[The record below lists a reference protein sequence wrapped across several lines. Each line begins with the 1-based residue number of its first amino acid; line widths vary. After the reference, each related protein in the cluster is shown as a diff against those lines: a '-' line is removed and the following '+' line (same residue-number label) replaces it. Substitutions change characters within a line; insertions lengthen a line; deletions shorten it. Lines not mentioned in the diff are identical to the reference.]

1 MAKIEPYTSDLTD
14 IEWEIVRRLLP
25 VKGKLGRPPR
35 YERRLMLNAIFYIT
49 RTGCPGGICRMT
61 FPNGGWFTT
70 TSPSGSSRES
80 GRKSTPPCETVSAWP
95 TVKKAPTAAA
105 IDSQSVKMAGQPG
118 ERGFDAGKK
127 VLGRKRHLLVDTLG
141 LILAVVVHS
150 AGLQDRDG
158 AKPLLQKA
166 LWFGWLRVIWAD
178 GGYAGQ
184 LAHWFREL
192 RAGRA
197 ARLEIVR
204 KLTPGF
210 KLLPHRWVV
219 ERTFAWL
226 SRYRRLSRDYE
237 VKIAHSEVFIYIA
250 ASRLMLRR
258 LAKKRL
264 A

>member
-1 MAKIEPYTSDLTD
+1 
-14 IEWEIVRRLLP
+14 
-25 VKGKLGRPPR
+25 
-35 YERRLMLNAIFYIT
+35 
-49 RTGCPGGICRMT
+49 
-61 FPNGGWFTT
+61 
-70 TSPSGSSRES
+70 
-80 GRKSTPPCETVSAWP
+80 
-95 TVKKAPTAAA
+95 
-105 IDSQSVKMAGQPG
+105 
-118 ERGFDAGKK
+118 
-127 VLGRKRHLLVDTLG
+127 LVDTLG

-166 LWFGWLRVIWAD
+166 LWFGWLRIIWAD

-184 LAHWFREL
+184 LEHWFREL
-192 RAGRA
+192 RVGRA

-226 SRYRRLSRDYE
+226 SRYRRLARDYE
-237 VKIAHSEVFIYIA
+237 VKTAHSEASIHIA
-250 ASRLMLRR
+250 ASCLMLRR
-258 LAKKRL
+258 LAKMRL